1 MDKVV
6 EEVEKTYTLDFRDGA
21 FVFTDNATHKYGE
34 INRAKAIANANQ
46 IDVHVTEEA
55 LEQLEPTLK

>member
-6 EEVEKTYTLDFRDGA
+6 EEEKTYTLDFRDGA
-21 FVFTDNATHKYGE
+21 FVFTDNATLKNGE

-55 LEQLEPTLK
+55 LEHLEPTSK

>member
-6 EEVEKTYTLDFRDGA
+6 EEEKTYTLDFRDGA
-21 FVFTDNATHKYGE
+21 FVFTDNATLKNGE

-55 LEQLEPTLK
+55 LNELEPTLK

>member
-6 EEVEKTYTLDFRDGA
+6 EEKTYTLDFRDGA

-55 LEQLEPTLK
+55 LEQLEPTSK